1 MMRRRRRRKS
11 CGSSTITI
19 LSVTG
24 YHVDLSTVGSSLVIP
39 LKDLVLTYQSTSTT
53 AVRITIAPKDAAA
66 PVLADIRRTSI
77 YNASTVETYT
87 GNGVTVSGR
96 VVLDEIVYTN
106 SQETHRMVI
115 RQQAPDTKLW
125 SLCEVYSSL
134 SAVGARV
141 SVRVLW
147 SEYDVRYEVPE
158 A

>member
-1 MMRRRRRRKS
+1 M
-11 CGSSTITI
+11 
-19 LSVTG
+19 
-24 YHVDLSTVGSSLVIP
+24 DLSTVGSSLVIP

-77 YNASTVETYT
+77 YNASTVETYM
-87 GNGVTVSGR
+87 GNGMTVSGR

-125 SLCEVYSSL
+125 SLCEVYSFL
-134 SAVGARV
+134 SAAGARV

>member
-1 MMRRRRRRKS
+1 M
-11 CGSSTITI
+11 
-19 LSVTG
+19 
-24 YHVDLSTVGSSLVIP
+24 
-39 LKDLVLTYQSTSTT
+39 
-53 AVRITIAPKDAAA
+53 RITIAPKDAAA
-66 PVLADIRRTSI
+66 PVLTDMRRTSI

-125 SLCEVYSSL
+125 SLCEVYSFL
-134 SAVGARV
+134 STAGARV

-158 A
+158 T

>member
-1 MMRRRRRRKS
+1 M
-11 CGSSTITI
+11 
-19 LSVTG
+19 
-24 YHVDLSTVGSSLVIP
+24 
-39 LKDLVLTYQSTSTT
+39 
-53 AVRITIAPKDAAA
+53 RITIAPKDAAA
-66 PVLADIRRTSI
+66 PVLTDMRRTSI

-106 SQETHRMVI
+106 SQEVI

-134 SAVGARV
+134 SAEGARV

-147 SEYDVRYEVPE
+147 SEYDVCYEVPE